1 MNDGQIDKV
10 FVDLKSRLRNFK
22 KEFVAEFLPR
32 VERRT
37 PVGETGDL
45 KRGWGSTMKQ
55 EGFEVYNTK
64 DYAGWV
70 EYGTLTQRAQAML
83 RTTVAESEQ
92 IAEIALE
99 RAKKKK

>member
-1 MNDGQIDKV
+1 MTNGDIDKV

-37 PVGETGDL
+37 PVLSGAL
-45 KRGWGSTMKQ
+45 QKGWGTTMKQ

-64 DYAGWV
+64 DYAGFV
-70 EYGTLTQRAQAML
+70 EYGTPLQRPQGML
-83 RTTVAESEQ
+83 RATIAESEQ
-92 IAEIALE
+92 IAEIAMS